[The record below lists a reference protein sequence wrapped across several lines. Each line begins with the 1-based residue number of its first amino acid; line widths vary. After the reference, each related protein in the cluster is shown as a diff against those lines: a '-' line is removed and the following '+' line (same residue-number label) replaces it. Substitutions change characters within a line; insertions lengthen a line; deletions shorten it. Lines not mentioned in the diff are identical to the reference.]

1 MRGEPVREL
10 IVDASVAMKFYFR
23 EAGSEVARDILNSRS
38 GLVAPDLLFIEMA
51 SVAAKRVKIGL
62 STLVDAATAVS
73 SIRNLIDAVI
83 PAAERADRAFRLACE
98 HGMSAYDGAY
108 LALAERRSAVV
119 ITADARLIRRAYS
132 VGLAHLVQVLTA

>member
-1 MRGEPVREL
+1 M
-10 IVDASVAMKFYFR
+10 VDASVAMKFYFR

-83 PAAERADRAFRLACE
+83 PAAELADRAFRLACE